1 MCKHGDYVEIVVQG
15 KKIRVDRCLEHY
27 IKALNSN
34 GIITTDSCCG
44 HGERIGYIR
53 TYSEEEY
60 REIAI
65 FPKGEISLKMFA
77 ADFQEVG
84 EHFDAIR
91 QGLKNEKEKIAK

>member
-15 KKIRVDRCLEHY
+15 KKIRVDQCLEHY
-27 IKALNSN
+27 ILALNSN

-53 TYSEEEY
+53 TYSRGEY

-65 FPKGEISLKMFA
+65 FPEGDISLEMFEK
-77 ADFQEVG
+77 DFQEVG

-91 QGLKNEKEKIAK
+91 QRRERGEEKTA